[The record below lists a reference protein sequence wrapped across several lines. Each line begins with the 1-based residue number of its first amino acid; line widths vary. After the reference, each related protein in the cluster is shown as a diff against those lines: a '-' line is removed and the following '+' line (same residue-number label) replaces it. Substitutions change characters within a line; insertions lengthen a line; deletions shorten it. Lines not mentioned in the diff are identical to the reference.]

1 MKRRLATGIQL
12 RNHRLDTPNC
22 LTYDKLCSEKHFI
35 RRLSQFE
42 NAFFTGSKAKTDEGQ
57 MSNFDLMDYAPIGLM
72 FLVAFGFAVS
82 QILVTQLIGP
92 KKKTATKL
100 MPYECGKDPVG
111 SARDRFSVKFYS
123 VAVIFLLFDIEV
135 LFMIPFAVA
144 FKSLL
149 GLERLSGIAYGTIA
163 FIEILVFIG
172 TLIVGYI
179 YVWKKGVFDW
189 GLQARAEARAEAKEA
204 ARRRREAAERQK
216 LAA

>member
-1 MKRRLATGIQL
+1 
-12 RNHRLDTPNC
+12 
-22 LTYDKLCSEKHFI
+22 
-35 RRLSQFE
+35 
-42 NAFFTGSKAKTDEGQ
+42 

-72 FLVAFGFAVS
+72 FLVAIGFAVS

-172 TLIVGYI
+172 TLIAGYI